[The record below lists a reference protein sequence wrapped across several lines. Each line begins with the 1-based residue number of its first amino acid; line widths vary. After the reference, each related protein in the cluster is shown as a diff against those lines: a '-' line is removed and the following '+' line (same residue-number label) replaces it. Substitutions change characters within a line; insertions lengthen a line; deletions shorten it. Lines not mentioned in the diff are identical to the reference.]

1 MIYSVVFSPIA
12 DKDPDSLSS
21 SMVRRI
27 SNKIASV
34 AEDPR
39 RHAKPLKGLF
49 PPVYSFRVGDY
60 RVLFGLDD
68 EIREMKV
75 LLVRHGSEVYRVL

>member
-34 AEDPR
+34 AEDPVDMQN
-39 RHAKPLKGLF
+39 P
-49 PPVYSFRVGDY
+49 
-60 RVLFGLDD
+60 
-68 EIREMKV
+68 
-75 LLVRHGSEVYRVL
+75 